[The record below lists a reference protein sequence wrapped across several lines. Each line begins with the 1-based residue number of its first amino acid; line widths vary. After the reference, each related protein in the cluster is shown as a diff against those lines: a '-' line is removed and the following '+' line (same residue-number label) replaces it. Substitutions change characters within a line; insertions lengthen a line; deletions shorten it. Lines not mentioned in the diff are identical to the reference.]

1 MVRSL
6 GVMAVVVAITLIFV
20 PGLLHPSKSQRFQP
34 VRYSDY
40 VDGFRQVTT
49 LSAYVPVGLGSGW
62 YANSANLTR
71 RDGTAHLHLGFVAPN
86 DKYLAIE
93 ESNGTANGFIR
104 DVVGASGGRV
114 LGQVVINGVSWVRSL
129 SEKGETTLAHTTGGV
144 TVVITGS
151 GTLPQQQE
159 LAAALRRA

>member
-1 MVRSL
+1 MMVTVDLVTADTTPPIATREH
-6 GVMAVVVAITLIFV
+6 T
-20 PGLLHPSKSQRFQP
+20 
-34 VRYSDY
+34 
-40 VDGFRQVTT
+40 VDGFTREFLRELNFGQGVD
-49 LSAYVPVGLGSGW
+49 
-62 YANSANLTR
+62 LTR
-71 RDGTAHLHLGFVAPN
+71 ASVN